1 MNWLI
6 ISVFGISALAI
17 IVFLVI
23 RNKKDKK
30 EFTRQLNNDYQKRRD
45 EKGDI
50 EINELTE
57 NVH

>member
-6 ISVFGISALAI
+6 ITVFGISALAI